1 MIEQALRKRLQ
12 PIANR
17 RRRLSMAWQLSIY
30 WSVSILVGLALI
42 AAYRIW
48 GFKSPIANWAL
59 CIGVV
64 VATVMAIYKYH
75 HNRPD
80 YKAIAR
86 NIEQHHSD
94 LKALLLAAIEQ
105 KPQGPAGQFGYLQQQ
120 VIGQALRHAAGHD
133 WLQSVPA
140 KKLIV
145 SYVGTVAALSVL
157 LTVLAQLLPSTPY
170 LFKIKK
176 GSAPIGYG
184 YQINVSPGDASV
196 ESGTPVVILARF
208 GRRMPQEA
216 KLLFGSEGQPPQE
229 IVLTRNLNDAVFGGI
244 IQNVSRDMI
253 YHVEYA
259 GRRTRD
265 YRITVYD
272 YPALT
277 RADAKIIYPSYTKL
291 PERVVLNTRQISAIE
306 GSQIDMTFLLNK
318 AVTTAELITR
328 QGSAI
333 KLVVDGE
340 QPNIYTTSF
349 SAMQN
354 ERYELHLAD
363 AQGRTNKVPQ
373 RFVID
378 VHKNLPAQIKPLF
391 PNRDVQASPLEELS
405 LEAEVTD
412 DFGVTGYGLSYTFAG
427 QQSKDIVL
435 SQPGTASNQ
444 KQQIRRTLTL
454 EDFNA
459 QPNQLLTYYFWADDI
474 GPDGNTRRTASDIYF
489 AEVRPFEE
497 IFRESQAFMDRS
509 SRQQREQENQ
519 NGEQEGRDGE
529 QLARLQKQ
537 IITATWN
544 IKQQAD
550 RTGGIEEQ
558 KEDLQVVQQS
568 QDDARQQ
575 AESALNEADDPS
587 AAGALNEAIK
597 HMETSLKHLSQASE
611 SAQTEELTP
620 ALAAEQAAY
629 QELLKL
635 RQSEYNVALARDA
648 QANRSERSAEFD
660 RQLQQL
666 ELRQNQNRYETQ
678 RLAQSEQ
685 QENQRDNVAILN
697 RLSDLARRQNEM
709 TDRLRDVQAAL
720 RAAQNE
726 EQRQQA
732 GRELARLRDEQ
743 LESLRDVD
751 ELQQRMD
758 RPENRPN
765 MTDASQQLSSA
776 RSGIQQS
783 AEQLRQGQVSDAITS
798 TTRAQRRLEQMQ
810 EEFRRSTT
818 GQFVEQ
824 MRNMREQAQQ
834 LDRRQ
839 REVSSQIRRQVES
852 QQKTLTDSG
861 ENREL
866 AERIEQQRE
875 NMEKLLEEM
884 KDISEQA
891 ETTEPLLSRRL
902 YDTLRRASTENV
914 DKALEAVGEL
924 LRRNFLPQA
933 QEVEQQASEAI
944 AQLRKGVEDAAASSL
959 GDEAEALRLA
969 QRRLD
974 ELIRQVN
981 DEVARA
987 TGAGQQRAGDPN
999 TGQRRRPGDILAG
1012 ANRTADPNGGGG
1024 SGAALLDEI
1033 DPNGPLTGGNFR
1045 QWSDRLRDVQDLLTE
1060 QDLRNEAARVRDRV
1074 RSIRADFTRHGKEPQ
1089 WDLVQQLVTNP
1100 LNELRNRV
1108 IEELAWLKSDE
1119 TGVPIDRDPVPD
1131 RFSDSVRRYYEIL
1144 GGD

>member
-1 MIEQALRKRLQ
+1 
-12 PIANR
+12 
-17 RRRLSMAWQLSIY
+17 
-30 WSVSILVGLALI
+30 
-42 AAYRIW
+42 
-48 GFKSPIANWAL
+48 
-59 CIGVV
+59 
-64 VATVMAIYKYH
+64 
-75 HNRPD
+75 
-80 YKAIAR
+80 
-86 NIEQHHSD
+86 
-94 LKALLLAAIEQ
+94 
-105 KPQGPAGQFGYLQQQ
+105 
-120 VIGQALRHAAGHD
+120 
-133 WLQSVPA
+133 
-140 KKLIV
+140 
-145 SYVGTVAALSVL
+145 
-157 LTVLAQLLPSTPY
+157 
-170 LFKIKK
+170 
-176 GSAPIGYG
+176 
-184 YQINVSPGDASV
+184 
-196 ESGTPVVILARF
+196 
-208 GRRMPQEA
+208 
-216 KLLFGSEGQPPQE
+216 
-229 IVLTRNLNDAVFGGI
+229 
-244 IQNVSRDMI
+244 
-253 YHVEYA
+253 
-259 GRRTRD
+259 
-265 YRITVYD
+265 
-272 YPALT
+272 
-277 RADAKIIYPSYTKL
+277 
-291 PERVVLNTRQISAIE
+291 
-306 GSQIDMTFLLNK
+306 
-318 AVTTAELITR
+318 
-328 QGSAI
+328 
-333 KLVVDGE
+333 
-340 QPNIYTTSF
+340 
-349 SAMQN
+349 
-354 ERYELHLAD
+354 
-363 AQGRTNKVPQ
+363 
-373 RFVID
+373 
-378 VHKNLPAQIKPLF
+378 
-391 PNRDVQASPLEELS
+391 
-405 LEAEVTD
+405 
-412 DFGVTGYGLSYTFAG
+412 
-427 QQSKDIVL
+427 
-435 SQPGTASNQ
+435 
-444 KQQIRRTLTL
+444 
-454 EDFNA
+454 
-459 QPNQLLTYYFWADDI
+459 
-474 GPDGNTRRTASDIYF
+474 
-489 AEVRPFEE
+489 
-497 IFRESQAFMDRS
+497 
-509 SRQQREQENQ
+509 
-519 NGEQEGRDGE
+519 
-529 QLARLQKQ
+529 
-537 IITATWN
+537 
-544 IKQQAD
+544 
-550 RTGGIEEQ
+550 
-558 KEDLQVVQQS
+558 
-568 QDDARQQ
+568 
-575 AESALNEADDPS
+575 
-587 AAGALNEAIK
+587 
-597 HMETSLKHLSQASE
+597 
-611 SAQTEELTP
+611 
-620 ALAAEQAAY
+620 
-629 QELLKL
+629 
-635 RQSEYNVALARDA
+635 
-648 QANRSERSAEFD
+648 
-660 RQLQQL
+660 
-666 ELRQNQNRYETQ
+666 
-678 RLAQSEQ
+678 
-685 QENQRDNVAILN
+685 
-697 RLSDLARRQNEM
+697 
-709 TDRLRDVQAAL
+709 
-720 RAAQNE
+720 
-726 EQRQQA
+726 
-732 GRELARLRDEQ
+732 
-743 LESLRDVD
+743 
-751 ELQQRMD
+751 
-758 RPENRPN
+758 